1 MPGFTFNKQALFS
14 TFFKCIIHTSKHKE
28 LFMKKFLKTILF
40 PVLFATLWSGCGGN
54 SASNI
59 NIASSKQ
66 QRDLTPDVNNNTL
79 KQLAGN
85 NNAFAFDLFSEL
97 VKTNRENL
105 FFSPESISEA
115 LAMTYAGAKGETKK
129 EMATVLHFDMNDTL
143 LHKSFNALDLHLNHT
158 DANYTFNI
166 ADSLWL
172 QKDFPLRESY
182 LDTLKINYGADVKLV
197 DYLHHTEEARLAINR
212 WVEGKTH
219 TRIKNMLSKGMLVPD
234 TKLVLVNAVYFKGKW
249 VNEFKAYKTHK
260 GTFYIESNKTIQ
272 TDFMKQESSAN
283 YAETDDYQA
292 ISLPY
297 MGERTSMV
305 VLLPK
310 AGRYSYVQ
318 DNVTQLYPTLSQEM
332 HMEVVDLKMPKFEF
346 ATEPYALK
354 SLFMALGMQ
363 RCFNENEADFSGM
376 TEKMGLYIASIV
388 HKAFIKV
395 DEQGSEAAAAT
406 AVIEAASGNI
416 ETTKQMIV
424 NRPFLFFIKD
434 DLSGQILFM
443 GAIHK
448 PVHNL

>member
-1 MPGFTFNKQALFS
+1 
-14 TFFKCIIHTSKHKE
+14 
-28 LFMKKFLKTILF
+28 MKKFLKVLTPLPLLAIL
-40 PVLFATLWSGCGGN
+40 WNGCSGGEFTSCSDCQN
-54 SASNI
+54 YETV
-59 NIASSKQ
+59 SSKQ
-66 QRDLTPDVNNNTL
+66 QRDLTPNVNESTF
-79 KQLAGN
+79 KQLAAN

-97 VKTNRENL
+97 IKTNPENL

-115 LAMTYAGAKGETKK
+115 LAMTYAGSKGETKN

-172 QKDFPLRESY
+172 QKDFPLQESY

-197 DYLHHTEEARLAINR
+197 DYLHHNEEARRTINH
-212 WVEGKTH
+212 WVEQKTH
-219 TRIKNMLSKGMLVPD
+219 ARIKNMLSKGMLVPA

-249 VNEFKAYKTHK
+249 VNEFKAYNTHK
-260 GTFYIESNKTIQ
+260 DTFYIESNKTIQ
-272 TDFMKQESSAN
+272 TNFMEQKSSAN
-283 YAETDDYQA
+283 YAETNDYQA
-292 ISLPY
+292 IALPY

-310 AGRYSYVQ
+310 AGRYSYIR
-318 DNVTQLYPTLSQEM
+318 DNIAQLYPTLSQEM
-332 HMEVVDLKMPKFEF
+332 QMEAVDLKMPKFEF
-346 ATEPYALK
+346 STKPYALK
-354 SLFMALGMQ
+354 SLFTALGMQ
-363 RCFNENEADFSGM
+363 RCFNDNEADFSGM
-376 TEKMGLYIASIV
+376 TEKTGLYIASIV

-395 DEQGSEAAAAT
+395 DEHGSEAAAAT
-406 AVIEAASGNI
+406 AVIGEANGII

-448 PVHNL
+448 PVQPRIISTNHLNSTTQGYSK